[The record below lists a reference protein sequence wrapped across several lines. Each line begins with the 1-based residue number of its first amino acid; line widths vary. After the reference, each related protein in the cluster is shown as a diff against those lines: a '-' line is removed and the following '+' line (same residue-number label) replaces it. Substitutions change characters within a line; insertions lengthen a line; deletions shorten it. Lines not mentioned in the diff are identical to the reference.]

1 VEKFAEFEKKN
12 DVVKSF
18 SMENFIEKQHELK
31 HLEIELKYFK
41 ENVVRERI
49 ELLES

>member
-49 ELLES
+49 ELLRS